1 MKRKRALA
9 ASVACGVACAVC
21 VIVYTQGVRGEAEQ
35 ARADAL
41 ARYGGDQ
48 VEVCV
53 AKRDIAAGETV
64 DGASVETKLWVSDL
78 LPPDAVRSANEVV
91 GSKASSV
98 ILSGEVLSTR
108 RFRSDSSS
116 LEVPA
121 NTTAISVPA
130 KDVQAVGGAVSAGSR
145 VDIYATGSSSTQALV
160 RGVQVLATSAGS
172 ATSASPSDA
181 KVSWVTVAVPDEQVQ
196 ELVASAQKNDLYF
209 TIPAAASAGE

>member
-1 MKRKRALA
+1 MRRKSALA

-21 VIVYTQGVRGEAEQ
+21 VIAYTQGVRGEAEQ
-35 ARADAL
+35 ARAEAL

-53 AKRDIAAGETV
+53 AKRDIAAGEIV
-64 DGASVETKLWVSDL
+64 DDASLETKLWVSDL
-78 LPPDAVRSANEVV
+78 LPPDAVRSASEVV

-116 LEVPA
+116 LDVPA
-121 NTTAISVPA
+121 GMTAISVPA

-172 ATSASPSDA
+172 AAFASTGDA

-209 TIPAAASAGE
+209 TIPAAAPAGE